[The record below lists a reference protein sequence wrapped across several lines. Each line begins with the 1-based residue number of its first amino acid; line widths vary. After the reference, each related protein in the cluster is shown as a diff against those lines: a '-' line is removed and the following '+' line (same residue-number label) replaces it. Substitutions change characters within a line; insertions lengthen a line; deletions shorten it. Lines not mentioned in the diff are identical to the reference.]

1 MDEDGELFE
10 DQLFNDES
18 SELAELRDE
27 LRKADEHLNAIRKL
41 KHETIN
47 N

>member
-1 MDEDGELFE
+1 MDESGELFE
-10 DQLFNDES
+10 NELFDEES
-18 SELAELRDE
+18 SHLVELRDE